1 MKMDLIRVETT
12 LLACLVLVTAFG
24 IVLFVPGQSASAPNI
39 VVTLLNQDPNPARA
53 GDTVDLR
60 FKVENTGDIAASN
73 LNIELVQDYPFT
85 VIDGPAVQK
94 IDRLTAFQSGNN
106 YATLQYTVK
115 IDKDASEGTWQLQ
128 LKYINPAGG
137 GSATPNFGISIVNKV
152 FAQISAV
159 DKASLE
165 PGKETEM
172 TFTISNAGSAPLQN
186 MVFSWNDPAG
196 VILPIYSSDTKYVK
210 YLDAGQS
217 VNVTYQVIADVKAT
231 AGLYQ
236 LNLNLKVESRNTT
249 ASTISTKTGVVVGGG
264 TDFDVAFSESSAGQT
279 SLSLANI
286 GNNPAQSV
294 SVSVP
299 RQAAFTVTGASSA
312 IVGNLDKG
320 DYTIVSF
327 QIAQAT
333 VGNFSGQQNRQAP
346 TGNFSGVGRQGGG
359 SPAGDNNNNGLRVTI
374 SYTDTAGERKSVD
387 KIIPIQF
394 RASAGIP
401 GRGTAAQN
409 NNFVGSTGFW
419 ALAIIVVVVAGGV
432 LILRKK
438 GILFKKT

>member
-1 MKMDLIRVETT
+1 MEH
-12 LLACLVLVTAFG
+12 LLACLVLIMAFG
-24 IVLFVPGQSASAPNI
+24 VVLFVPGQSTSAPNI

-60 FKVENTGDIAASN
+60 FKVENTGDMATNN

-85 VIDGPAVQK
+85 VIDGPAVQT
-94 IDRLTAFQSGNN
+94 IDSLNAFQSGDN

-115 IDKDASEGTWQLQ
+115 IDKDAAEGTWQLQ

-172 TFTISNAGSAPLQN
+172 TFTISNTGSAPLQN
-186 MVFSWNDPAG
+186 MVFSWDDPAG
-196 VILPIYSSDTKYVK
+196 VILPIYSSDTKYVQS
-210 YLDAGQS
+210 LDAGQS

-236 LNLNLKVESRNTT
+236 LDLNLKFESKNTT
-249 ASTISTKTGVVVGGG
+249 ASTISTKTGVFVGGG
-264 TDFDVAFSESSAGQT
+264 TDFDVAFSESTAGQT
-279 SLSLANI
+279 SLSIANI

-312 IVGNLDKG
+312 IIGNLDKG

-327 QIAQAT
+327 QIASAA

-346 TGNFSGVGRQGGG
+346 SGNVGNLSGGRQG
-359 SPAGDNNNNGLRVTI
+359 AIDNNGLRVTV
-374 SYTDTAGERKSVD
+374 SYTDTAGARRSVD

-394 RASAGIP
+394 RASAVTN

-419 ALAIIVVVVAGGV
+419 TLAVIVVIAGGV

-438 GILFKKT
+438 GMLFKKTQK

>member
-1 MKMDLIRVETT
+1 MKMDLIKVETT
-12 LLACLVLVTAFG
+12 LLACLVLVMAVG
-24 IVLFVPGQSASAPNI
+24 SVLFVPGQSASAPNI
-39 VVTLLNQDPNPARA
+39 VVTLLNQDPDPARA

-60 FKVENTGDIAASN
+60 FKVENTGDIAVSN

-85 VIDGPAVQK
+85 VIDGPAAQK
-94 IDRLTAFQSGNN
+94 IDSLNAFQSGNN

-115 IDKDASEGTWQLQ
+115 IDKDAAEGTWQLQ
-128 LKYINPAGG
+128 LKYTNPAGG
-137 GSATPNFGISIVNKV
+137 GSATPNFGIDVVNKV

-172 TFTISNAGSAPLQN
+172 TFTITNAGSAPLQN

-210 YLDAGQS
+210 YLEAGQS

-249 ASTISTKTGVVVGGG
+249 ASTISTKTGVFVGGG

-333 VGNFSGQQNRQAP
+333 AGNFSGQQNRQAP
-346 TGNFSGVGRQGGG
+346 SGNFSGVGGRQ
-359 SPAGDNNNNGLRVTI
+359 AGDNNNNGLRVTI
-374 SYTDTAGERKSVD
+374 SYTDTAGARRSVD

-394 RASAGIP
+394 RASAGTT
-401 GRGTAAQN
+401 GRGTAAQTN

-419 ALAIIVVVVAGGV
+419 ALAVIVVVVGGV

>member
-1 MKMDLIRVETT
+1 MKMDLIKVKTT
-12 LLACLVLVTAFG
+12 LLACLVLVMAFG

-94 IDRLTAFQSGNN
+94 IDSLTAFQSGNN

-115 IDKDASEGTWQLQ
+115 IDKDAAEGTWQLQ

-186 MVFSWNDPAG
+186 MVFSWNDPEG

-327 QIAQAT
+327 QIASAA
-333 VGNFSGQQNRQAP
+333 VGNFSSQQNNRGA
-346 TGNFSGVGRQGGG
+346 GNFSGGRQGGG
-359 SPAGDNNNNGLRVTI
+359 PAGDNNNGLKVTI

-394 RASAGIP
+394 RASAGAT

-409 NNFVGSTGFW
+409 NNFVGSTVFW
-419 ALAIIVVVVAGGV
+419 ALAIIAVVVAGGV